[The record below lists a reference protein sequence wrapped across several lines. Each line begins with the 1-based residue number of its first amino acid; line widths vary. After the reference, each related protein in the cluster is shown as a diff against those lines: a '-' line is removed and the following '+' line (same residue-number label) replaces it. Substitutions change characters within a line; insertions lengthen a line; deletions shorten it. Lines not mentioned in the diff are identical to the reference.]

1 VSTITTAGP
10 ASAGPASASPASAS
24 TGPPHAIDP
33 AAVVARTRPHTT
45 IAETVSQTL
54 VMAWRALKKM
64 RRNMEQFF
72 DVTIQPLLFTAMFA
86 YLFGGAIS
94 GGVQK
99 YLPLL
104 IPGIVAQT
112 VLTTCMSTGVNL
124 REDMEK
130 GVFDRFKALPMSRI
144 APLAGPMVAD
154 LVRYLIAA
162 SLTFVTG
169 VIIGYRPGGGVLGVL
184 GAIVLAIFTGWAL
197 AWIFTWIGTIAKSA
211 RAVQGMSMMILFPLT
226 FLSNAFVPVT
236 SLPGWLAAFVK
247 INPVSHLVS
256 ATRGLANQGVI
267 NSEAGWTL
275 LASLVVIAIFAPL
288 SVRSYRRHL

>member
-1 VSTITTAGP
+1 VTTITV
-10 ASAGPASASPASAS
+10 SPAPAG
-24 TGPPHAIDP
+24 TGPRHAIDP
-33 AAVVARTRPHTT
+33 AAVVARTRPRTT
-45 IAETVSQTL
+45 ISETVSQTL

-94 GGVQK
+94 GNVHS

-124 REDMEK
+124 REDMDK
-130 GVFDRFKALPMSRI
+130 GVFDRFKAMPMSRI

-162 SLTFVTG
+162 GLTFVTG
-169 VIIGYRPGGGVLGVL
+169 VLIGYRPGGGVLGVL
-184 GAIVLAIFTGWAL
+184 GAMLLAIFTGWAL

-267 NSEAGWTL
+267 TGEAGWTL
-275 LASLVVIAIFAPL
+275 LASLAVIAIFAPL
-288 SVRSYRRHL
+288 SVRSYRRRM

>member
-1 VSTITTAGP
+1 VSTITV
-10 ASAGPASASPASAS
+10 SPASAS
-24 TGPPHAIDP
+24 TGAPHAVDP
-33 AAVVARTRPHTT
+33 AAVVARTRPRTT
-45 IAETVSQTL
+45 IAETVSQTM

-130 GVFDRFKALPMSRI
+130 GVFDRFKAMPMSRI

-197 AWIFTWIGTIAKSA
+197 AWIFTWIGTIARSA

-247 INPVSHLVS
+247 VNPVSHLVS

-275 LASLVVIAIFAPL
+275 LASLVVIAVFAPL
-288 SVRSYRRHL
+288 SVRSYRKHM

>member
-1 VSTITTAGP
+1 MTTIT
-10 ASAGPASASPASAS
+10 ASPASAG
-24 TGPPHAIDP
+24 TVPLHEVDP
-33 AAVVARTRPHTT
+33 AAVAARTRPRTT
-45 IAETVSQTL
+45 ITETVGQTL
-54 VMAWRALKKM
+54 IMARRALKKM

-94 GGVQK
+94 GNVHS

-130 GVFDRFKALPMSRI
+130 GVFDRFKAMPMSRI

-162 SLTFVTG
+162 GLTFVTG

-184 GAIVLAIFTGWAL
+184 GAMALAIFTGWAL

-256 ATRGLANQGVI
+256 ATRGLANQGIV

-275 LASLVVIAIFAPL
+275 LAGLVVIAVFAPL
-288 SVRSYRRHL
+288 SVRSYRRHI

>member
-10 ASAGPASASPASAS
+10 ASAVTASAN
-24 TGPPHAIDP
+24 TGPLHAVDP
-33 AAVVARTRPHTT
+33 AAVVARTRPRTT
-45 IAETVSQTL
+45 ITETVSQTL
-54 VMAWRALKKM
+54 IMAWRALKKM

-94 GGVQK
+94 GNVHS

-130 GVFDRFKALPMSRI
+130 GVFDRFKAMPISRI

-162 SLTFVTG
+162 GLTFVTG

-184 GAIVLAIFTGWAL
+184 GAMVLAIFTGWAL
-197 AWIFTWIGTIAKSA
+197 AWIFTWIGTIARSA

-256 ATRGLANQGVI
+256 ATRGLANQGVV

-275 LASLVVIAIFAPL
+275 LAGLVVIAVFAPL